1 MNNPPLDRPSLPSQ
15 PSQETDAAP
24 APAPESAPAPTQTQT
39 QTPAPAPP
47 PAPVPAQ
54 ASPHP
59 APQPAI
65 QPSAHLAAHAPAHS
79 ATRLPTQP
87 APPPPSPTPS
97 VPAPTRTPVLASLPQ
112 TRPFTVPGQA
122 GRRADAAVAT
132 ELRHRQAGRDLIA
145 KMIAEFAYE
154 GLLSPLPADP
164 DGWYRLPEFDPAG
177 NGPPP
182 AAQPTAVEYRFRA
195 DRGAYDSWFVDPGSI
210 RRNGAPAADP
220 LLFLADAAEAL
231 GVHPLTAGHL
241 VRELAATLAADVRIL
256 EENDL
261 SAAELADLDYAR
273 LEGRQTGH
281 PWITFNKGRIGFSV
295 TDSLAYTPEARQP
308 VRLPWLAV
316 RDDLAEFTAVEGLTA
331 RRLYTEELSPAVRVR
346 FGAELIRHGCNP
358 ARYWWLPIHPWQW
371 DEVIQPLYA
380 ADLAASR
387 LVYLGEG
394 DDDYLPQQSIRTF
407 SNISALQRCHVKL
420 PLSILNTLVWCGLP
434 TERTVAAPAV
444 TAWLKAT
451 TEADPFLSEVCKVV
465 LLGEIASVA
474 VNHTVLDRMPGIP
487 YQYRELLGAI
497 WRESLPAA
505 LQPGE
510 RARTLASLLSFGADG
525 RPLVQEL
532 IERSGLNPAG
542 WLTCFFDTILPPLL
556 RYLYKH
562 GTAFSP
568 HGENA
573 VILYDEDEIPTR
585 LAIKDFVDD
594 VNIAAVDLPE
604 LADLPAAVAAV
615 LLREKPD
622 YLCQFLHS
630 GLFVGH
636 FRYLAR
642 IAEVHLDVPAE
653 QFWALVR
660 ASIAGYQA
668 LFPEDADRYRTFDLA
683 TERIDRLCLNRNRL
697 HLDGYRDLP
706 ARPHVEAFGT
716 VPNPLHA
723 GRPAWAEAAMVVGAG
738 N

>member
-1 MNNPPLDRPSLPSQ
+1 MNNLPLDEASVPSQ
-15 PSQETDAAP
+15 PSPAAADP
-24 APAPESAPAPTQTQT
+24 AAGSLSVASAP
-39 QTPAPAPP
+39 
-47 PAPVPAQ
+47 
-54 ASPHP
+54 
-59 APQPAI
+59 
-65 QPSAHLAAHAPAHS
+65 
-79 ATRLPTQP
+79 
-87 APPPPSPTPS
+87 
-97 VPAPTRTPVLASLPQ
+97 
-112 TRPFTVPGQA
+112 TVPSQA
-122 GRRADAAVAT
+122 GQSGQSSQSGQSGQPDSAGPAGLPGQHRADPT
-132 ELRHRQAGRDLIA
+132 SGSEQRHRQAGCELLA

-154 GLLSPLPADP
+154 GLLHPVAAEPE
-164 DGWYRLPEFDPAG
+164 GWYRLPGFE
-177 NGPPP
+177 PP
-182 AAQPTAVEYRFRA
+182 APGPQSGPVEYRFRA
-195 DRGAYDSWFVDPGSI
+195 DRGAYDSWFVDPASV
-210 RRNGAPAADP
+210 RRSGAAAADP
-220 LLFLADAAEAL
+220 LVFLADASAAL
-231 GVHPLTAGHL
+231 ELPADTAGHL

-256 EENDL
+256 DGGGL
-261 SAAELADLDYAR
+261 PAAELAELDYAR

-295 TDSLAYTPEARQP
+295 SDSGSYAPESRQT

-316 RDDLAEFTAVEGLTA
+316 RDDLAEFRAIEGLSA

-358 ARYWWLPIHPWQW
+358 ARYWWLPVHPWQW
-371 DEVIQPLYA
+371 DEIIQPLYA
-380 ADLAASR
+380 ADLAAAR

-394 DDDYLPQQSIRTF
+394 DDEYLPQQSIRTF
-407 SNISALQRCHVKL
+407 SNVTAAGRCHVKL
-420 PLSILNTLVWCGLP
+420 PLSILNTLVWRGLP

-444 TAWLKAT
+444 TAWLKSVTA
-451 TEADPFLSEVCKVV
+451 ADPFLSDVCKVV

-474 VNHTVLDRMPGIP
+474 VGHTVLDRMPGIP

-505 LQPGE
+505 LLPGE
-510 RARTLASLLSFGADG
+510 RARTLACLLSFGADG
-525 RPLVQEL
+525 RPLVREL
-532 IERSGLNPAG
+532 IERSGLSPAG
-542 WLTCFFDTILPPLL
+542 WLTRFFDTILPPLL

-573 VILYDEDEIPTR
+573 VILYDENDIPTR
-585 LAIKDFVDD
+585 LAVKDFVDD
-594 VNIAAVDLPE
+594 VNIADVDLPE
-604 LADLPAAVAAV
+604 LADLPADAAAV
-615 LLREKPD
+615 LLRERPG

-630 GLFVGH
+630 GLFIGH

-660 ASIAGYQA
+660 GSIDGYQA
-668 LFPEDADRYRTFDLA
+668 LFPEDAERYRIFDLA

-716 VPNPLHA
+716 VPNPLCPPD
-723 GRPAWAEAAMVVGAG
+723 GPPGPAEAP
-738 N
+738 